1 MILFSYVSKKI
12 LFTFIKSFYDIMS
25 IRNRLTLLFTTIVA
39 VIFTAIL
46 SAIYLLSVNYS
57 ESSFYDRLRERA
69 FIAYR
74 IYLETNQLSKQLL
87 MEFEQ
92 EDLEKLSREVLQIY
106 DKQNNVTFIST
117 EDNWKLTQQ
126 ELNQIKKAKKLNFKK
141 EDRFVVGVYHQQSNQ
156 EFIVVASA
164 IDKVGNSKI
173 KQLQI
178 VIIVSFSISLIIIY
192 FSGHF
197 FANNALN
204 PINDVMTQVKQ
215 ITDSNLNMRVSAGNE
230 NDEIG
235 RLTRTFNEMLDR
247 IEGAFEAQRSFASL
261 ASHELRT
268 PLTAIIGELQVLS
281 TRDRSTEDY
290 KKGIE
295 KALKEANLL
304 KNIIDDLL
312 IFTRSHLQDKEGM
325 KEVFRIDELLWE
337 IYNEIFLR
345 NKNAKL
351 KLVFKQMPENQDF
364 LKIQGNIDLLRV
376 ALINVVENALKYSNN
391 QEVICE
397 MNYYENY
404 ININIVDTGIG
415 IPTEDL
421 KRITEPFYRAEN
433 ARTYVGSGIG
443 LALTQKIIQKHQ
455 GEMRIFSNE
464 NQGTTV
470 SISLST
476 QRHN

>member
-1 MILFSYVSKKI
+1 
-12 LFTFIKSFYDIMS
+12 MS

-46 SAIYLLSVNYS
+46 SAIYLISVNYS

-74 IYLETNQLSKQLL
+74 IYLEKNQLSKQLL

-106 DKQNNVTFIST
+106 DKQNNITFIST
-117 EDNWKLTQQ
+117 ENNWKLTQE
-126 ELNQIKKAKKLNFKK
+126 ELNQIKRAKKVNFKK
-141 EDRFVVGVYHQQSNQ
+141 ENRFVVGVYHQENNQ

-164 IDKVGNSKI
+164 IDKVGDEKI

-178 VIIVSFSISLIIIY
+178 VIIISFSISLIIIY

-204 PINDVMTQVKQ
+204 PINDVMLQVKQ

-235 RLTRTFNEMLDR
+235 RLTHTFNEMLDR

-268 PLTAIIGELQVLS
+268 PLTAIIGELQVLN
-281 TRDRSTEDY
+281 TRDRSIEDY
-290 KKGIE
+290 KNGIE
-295 KALKEANLL
+295 KALKEAKLL

-312 IFTRSHLQDKEGM
+312 IFTRSHLQDKEAM

-337 IYNEIFLR
+337 IQSTILLR

-351 KLVFKQMPENQDF
+351 KLIFNQMPDNQDL
-364 LKIQGNIDLLRV
+364 LKIQGNTDLMRV
-376 ALINVVENALKYSNN
+376 ALTNVVENALKYSNN
-391 QEVICE
+391 QEVVCE
-397 MNYYENY
+397 MKYYENHV
-404 ININIVDTGIG
+404 NINIVDTGIG
-415 IPTEDL
+415 IPTKDL

-433 ARTYVGSGIG
+433 ARNYTGSGIG

-455 GEMRIFSNE
+455 GDVYIFSNE

-470 SISLST
+470 SINLPTQKYNQKNHLLMFEKSLN
-476 QRHN
+476 HI

>member
-1 MILFSYVSKKI
+1 
-12 LFTFIKSFYDIMS
+12 MS
-25 IRNRLTLLFTTIVA
+25 IRNRLTLLFTAIVA

-74 IYLETNQLSKQLL
+74 IYLEKNQLSKQLL
-87 MEFEQ
+87 VEFEQ

-117 EDNWKLTQQ
+117 EDNWKLTQV
-126 ELNQIKKAKKLNFKK
+126 ELNQIKKLKKLNFKK
-141 EDRFVVGVYHQQSNQ
+141 ENRYVVGVYHQENNQ

-164 IDKVGNSKI
+164 IDKVGSSKI
-173 KQLQI
+173 KQLQL
-178 VIIVSFSISLIIIY
+178 VIIISFSIGLIIIY
-192 FSGHF
+192 LSGHF

-204 PINDVMTQVKQ
+204 PMNDVMTQVKQ
-215 ITDSNLNMRVSAGNE
+215 ITDSNLSMRVSAGNE

-268 PLTAIIGELQVLS
+268 PLTAIIGELQVLN
-281 TRDRSTEDY
+281 TRDRSTQDY

-295 KALKEANLL
+295 KALEEAKLL

-312 IFTRSHLQDKEGM
+312 VFTRTHLQDGEGM
-325 KEVFRIDELLWE
+325 KEIFRIDELLWE
-337 IYNEIFLR
+337 IQDTIFLR
-345 NKNAKL
+345 NKTAKL
-351 KLVFKQMPENQDF
+351 KLILNQMPENQDL
-364 LKIQGNIDLLRV
+364 LKIQGNIDLMRV
-376 ALINVVENALKYSNN
+376 ALNNVVENALKYSNN

-397 MNYYENY
+397 MNWYESHIK
-404 ININIVDTGIG
+404 INIIDTGIG
-415 IPTEDL
+415 IPAEDL

-433 ARTYVGSGIG
+433 ARTYTGSGIG

-455 GEMRIFSNE
+455 GEMRIRSNE

-470 SISLST
+470 SISLPT
-476 QRHN
+476 QKHSPKEHVLTFEKSLNPI